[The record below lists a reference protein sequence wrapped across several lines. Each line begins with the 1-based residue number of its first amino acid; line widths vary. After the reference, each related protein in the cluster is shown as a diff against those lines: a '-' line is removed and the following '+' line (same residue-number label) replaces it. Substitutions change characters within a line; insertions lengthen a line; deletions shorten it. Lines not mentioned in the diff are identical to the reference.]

1 MVQAHSRATRVLLT
15 IASTIALLAASV
27 PAGAQTPTFTATPT
41 NTPTNTPT
49 DTATPT
55 PTNTPTDTATPTVT
69 NTPTNTPTDTATP
82 TPTNTPTDTATP
94 TATNTPT
101 NTPTDTNTPT
111 PTNTPTDTATPTP
124 TNTPTNTAT
133 PTPVPLDDAYQ
144 CYASKVTLGTPA
156 FTARNA
162 TLVDRVDTTNARV
175 RKVANLCN
183 PVGVDGMPI
192 NDPTAHLL
200 CYDARSPRPAGA
212 RPIFQVTDDF
222 GTLSLEVQKPM
233 ELCLPAEKNGV
244 PSGLNNDPLHCH
256 KTRIARGTDRFDP
269 RSASLSDQFGSTTI
283 RVLRP
288 AALCF
293 ATSVDGVPPNDP
305 DAARLCYKLAPRP
318 SDVTAHDVTTRDA
331 FGDLSITAR
340 RSNLLCLPATIA
352 P

>member
-1 MVQAHSRATRVLLT
+1 MAAHEWATRVVLT
-15 IASTIALLAASV
+15 IASTAALLAATI
-27 PAGAQTPTFTATPT
+27 PAAAQTPTNTATPT
-41 NTPTNTPT
+41 AT
-49 DTATPT
+49 D
-55 PTNTPTDTATPTVT
+55 
-69 NTPTNTPTDTATP
+69 TPTNTPTDTATP

-101 NTPTDTNTPT
+101 NTPTDTVTPTATNTPT
-111 PTNTPTDTATPTP
+111 DTVTPTATNTPTDTPTPTATNTPTDTATPT
-124 TNTPTNTAT
+124 NTPTN
-133 PTPVPLDDAYQ
+133 TPVPLDDAYQ
-144 CYASKVTLGTPA
+144 CYASKVTVGTPA

-175 RKVANLCN
+175 RKVSGLCN
-183 PVGVDGMPI
+183 PVGVDGQPI
-192 NDPTAHLL
+192 GDPTAHLL
-200 CYDARSPRPAGA
+200 CYDARSPRPAGP
-212 RPIFQVTDDF
+212 RPIHQVTDDF
-222 GTLSLEVQKPM
+222 GTLSLEVLKPL

-244 PSGLNNDPLHCH
+244 PSGLTNDPLHCH
-256 KTRIARGTDRFDP
+256 KARIARGTARFAP

-293 ATSVDGVPPNDP
+293 ATSVDGVPPPDA